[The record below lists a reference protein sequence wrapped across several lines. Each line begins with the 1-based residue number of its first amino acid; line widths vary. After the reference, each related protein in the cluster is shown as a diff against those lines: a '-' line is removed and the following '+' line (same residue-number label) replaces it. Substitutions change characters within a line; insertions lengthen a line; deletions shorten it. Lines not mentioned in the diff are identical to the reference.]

1 MLQCVKKQTLPF
13 SNKIFRFYFSPCR
26 VFLFSGSSA
35 TAELTQQR
43 LRPNC
48 SKFKQAT
55 DTGDSHT
62 FSQSP
67 NLVFSSPFENGKWV
81 KKNPSCFKHYSFD
94 FPALSPVVRKPVGA
108 YAQDDAGWRDRWR
121 LPKVR
126 NCQARNLLRSNMELT
141 ETKFWIFSIIVA
153 PDTHFGKS
161 VKKVAPISF
170 KFSNCE
176 KVSSGEKWSQHLK
189 PPYDGHFYPMRQ
201 R

>member
-26 VFLFSGSSA
+26 IFRNKCYGRTRSTEATTELLKVQASDRYRRLPHVFTVTQPRLQFPFWKWEMSKKESKLLQALFVWFSSSFSGREKA
-35 TAELTQQR
+35 GG
-43 LRPNC
+43 C
-48 SKFKQAT
+48 
-55 DTGDSHT
+55 
-62 FSQSP
+62 
-67 NLVFSSPFENGKWV
+67 
-81 KKNPSCFKHYSFD
+81 
-94 FPALSPVVRKPVGA
+94 VRAGWCE
-108 YAQDDAGWRDRWR
+108 AGWRDRWR

-126 NCQARNLLRSNMELT
+126 NCQARNLLWSNMELT

-170 KFSNCE
+170 EFSNCE
-176 KVSSGEKWSQHLK
+176 KVNSGEKWSQHLK